1 VTHRSFLVAGII
13 LTGMLMGTGDAASP
27 ATAAPV
33 FKPCRLDHPAGLT
46 SVEAQCTQVV
56 VPEDPAAPGGRQLT
70 LFVARIPA
78 LSRQA
83 APEPLFIL
91 AGGPGLSASTFYAST
106 APLFAR
112 ARRRHDLIL
121 VDQRGTGHSHPLN
134 CQYEEQQIWDAGE
147 EETARAMRACRAEL
161 EKSHDLRQYTTSVA
175 VRDLDA
181 VRRALGYGR
190 ISLYGSSYG
199 TRVAQHYARRYPAST
214 LALILD
220 GVVPPTQVLGPS
232 TPLDAQQALERIFA
246 RCRDDAAC
254 SQHFGDPQQDY
265 QQLRERLARESVPL
279 TLPDP
284 RSGEPRTLVFAG
296 NVLAGA
302 LRLATYN
309 SEQAALLPLALHM
322 ANRRQQFAPLASQF
336 LLAASGYESVLAFG
350 MHNSVVCAEDV
361 PFYSQSA
368 RTGLDATFLGAA
380 QLDALQ
386 ALCADW
392 PQGPMDADFHTPL
405 HSNVPA
411 LLLSGT
417 ADPVT
422 PARFGDEAALGFHYA
437 LHLKLPDQGH
447 GQLTQP
453 CVDGIMASFL
463 DLAGTSDQPSP
474 DTTCLSQVRPAPF
487 FLSMSGPGP

>member
-1 VTHRSFLVAGII
+1 VTQRSFLAAGLILSAM
-13 LTGMLMGTGDAASP
+13 LTGTGMAATP
-27 ATAAPV
+27 AFA
-33 FKPCRLDHPAGLT
+33 PCRLEHPAGLT
-46 SVEAQCTQVV
+46 SVEAQCTQIL
-56 VPEDPAAPGGRQLT
+56 VPENPAAPQGRQLR
-70 LFVARIPA
+70 LFVARVPA

-91 AGGPGLSASTFYAST
+91 AGGPGLSATSFYASA

-112 ARRRHDLIL
+112 TRRSHDLIL
-121 VDQRGTGHSHPLN
+121 VDQRGTGRSNPLN

-147 EETARAMRACRAEL
+147 EETARAMRACRTEL
-161 EKSHDLRQYTTSVA
+161 EKTHDLAQYTTSVA
-175 VRDLDA
+175 VRDLEA
-181 VRRALGYGR
+181 VRKALGYAR
-190 ISLYGSSYG
+190 IGLYGSSYG

-220 GVVPPTQVLGPS
+220 GVVPPTQILGPS
-232 TPLDAQQALERIFA
+232 TPLDAQQALERIFE
-246 RCRDDAAC
+246 RCRKDAAC
-254 SQHFGDPQQDY
+254 AKQFGDPGQDY
-265 QQLRERLARESVPL
+265 QQLRERLAHESVSL

-284 RSGEPRTLVFAG
+284 RSGQPRPLVFAG
-296 NVLAGA
+296 SVLAGA

-309 SEQAALLPLALHM
+309 SEQAALLPLALHL
-322 ANRRQQFAPLASQF
+322 ANRQQQFAPLAAQF

-361 PFYSQSA
+361 PFYSQSP
-368 RTGLDATFLGAA
+368 RDGLDATFLGTA

-392 PQGPMDADFHTPL
+392 PRGPVDPDFHAPL
-405 HSNVPA
+405 HSKVPA

-422 PARFGDEAALGFHYA
+422 PAHFGDEAALGFRYA

-447 GQLTQP
+447 GQLGQP
-453 CVDGIMASFL
+453 CMDGIMAAFL
-463 DLAGTSDQPSP
+463 DLARSNDQPSP
-474 DTTCLSQVRPAPF
+474 DTRCLELVRPAPF